1 MLDKAAKFATSFA
14 LFAGTKDFRGGGE
27 EIAPD
32 MNGEDILIEGEGY
45 GGGLEEEEGVVYAY
59 RCWYD

>member
-27 EIAPD
+27 EMAPD
-32 MNGEDILIEGEGY
+32 MYGEDMIERIEKAWELGKSEI
-45 GGGLEEEEGVVYAY
+45 
-59 RCWYD
+59 

>member
-14 LFAGTKDFRGGGE
+14 LLAGTKDFRGGGE

-32 MNGEDILIEGEGY
+32 MTGEDMTIGKIEDLGIER
-45 GGGLEEEEGVVYAY
+45 LVEIEKRKMARKE
-59 RCWYD
+59 

>member
-14 LFAGTKDFRGGGE
+14 LLAGTKDFRGGGE

-32 MNGEDILIEGEGY
+32 MNGEDMTIERTWKIEKTW
-45 GGGLEEEEGVVYAY
+45 EIEKRKMACKE
-59 RCWYD
+59 